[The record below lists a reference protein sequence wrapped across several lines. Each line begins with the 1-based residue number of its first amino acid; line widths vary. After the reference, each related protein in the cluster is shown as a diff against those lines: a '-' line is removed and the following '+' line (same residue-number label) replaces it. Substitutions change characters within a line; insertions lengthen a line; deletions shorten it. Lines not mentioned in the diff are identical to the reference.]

1 MLVNQIAVFLENKTG
16 RLDALVKSIA
26 RAGINMQSLTIADTN
41 DFGIARI
48 ITDDNE
54 KTLQVIKE
62 AGFTGSCVD
71 LIGVEVDNR
80 PGTLA
85 KVLEALSGE
94 GVSVEYMYSYAE
106 SKDKNLI
113 LFKTADITAAQN
125 ALEKHNI

>member
-48 ITDDNE
+48 ITDDNK
-54 KTLQVIKE
+54 KTLDVIKA

-85 KVLEALSGE
+85 KVLEALSDD

>member
-1 MLVNQIAVFLENKTG
+1 MLVNQIAVFLENKPG

-48 ITDDNE
+48 ITDDNK
-54 KTLQVIKE
+54 KTLDVIKA

-85 KVLEALSGE
+85 KVLEALSDE

-113 LFKTADITAAQN
+113 LFKTADIAAAQN
-125 ALEKHNI
+125 AIEKHNI

>member
-48 ITDDNE
+48 ITDDNK
-54 KTLQVIKE
+54 KTLQVIKD

-85 KVLEALSGE
+85 KVLEALSAE

-113 LFKTADITAAQN
+113 LFKTADMTAAQN